1 VVRSS
6 VRAAVRALWLAAAT
20 ACLATLLAAAGP
32 GHRASAQTAAVRPVP
47 LTSLHWIFYRED
59 LDRID
64 AADPALVRT
73 LAAGPGTYELE
84 HRPGG
89 RTLPAGISPVD
100 LFSSIAAFRAAVHA
114 ASVIPGVGSV
124 AYDLEFFHLTPV
136 AERQDPLTNLDAFAL
151 AARAS
156 GYQPILIPGRDLV
169 RQPGTACGQQPGLT
183 ISQAYLNCGLPGTAA
198 DAGIYVIQSAP
209 VETNLPAL
217 RQLVQQS
224 AVQARRAN
232 PNIIVIA
239 TLATAPN
246 GIPATST
253 ALATAARVLLPYVD
267 GFELNSR
274 PATDRRVVSFLEDL
288 SRG

>member
-1 VVRSS
+1 MVRSS
-6 VRAAVRALWLAAAT
+6 ALVFVPMLRIAAVLAGLVAI
-20 ACLATLLAAAGP
+20 LVAAGP
-32 GHRASAQTAAVRPVP
+32 GPAASARPAVRAVS
-47 LTSLHWIFYRED
+47 LASLHWIFYRED

-64 AADPALVRT
+64 AADPSIVRT
-73 LAAGPGTYELE
+73 LASGPGTYELE

-89 RTLPAGISPVD
+89 RSLPGGINPVE
-100 LFSSIAAFRAAVHA
+100 LFSSIATFSVAVREA
-114 ASVIPGVGSV
+114 RMIPGVRMV

-136 AERQDPLTNLDAFAL
+136 AERRNPLAYLRAFAL

-169 RQPGTACGQQPGLT
+169 RQPGAACGLRPGLT

-198 DAGIYVIQSAP
+198 NAPIYVIQSAP

-224 AVQARRAN
+224 AAQARRAN
-232 PNIIVIA
+232 PKVIVLA

-246 GIPATST
+246 GVPVTSSAIT
-253 ALATAARVLLPYVD
+253 MAARAIQPYVQ

-274 PATDRRVVSFLEDL
+274 PSTDRRVVSFLKNL
-288 SRG
+288 AHG